1 VSTKRSNQPRRRSPR
16 TADERG
22 PARRPIKVTP
32 RRKTEI
38 DPHLVALVYYLI
50 ASRLVRDAQ
59 ADERGPATDAQASSE
74 PQPSSTAEEAA

>member
-1 VSTKRSNQPRRRSPR
+1 MTTLNNNRRRRPAVDR
-16 TADERG
+16 RG

-59 ADERGPATDAQASSE
+59 AEEQSDTDPSG
-74 PQPSSTAEEAA
+74 SSTTPEGEP